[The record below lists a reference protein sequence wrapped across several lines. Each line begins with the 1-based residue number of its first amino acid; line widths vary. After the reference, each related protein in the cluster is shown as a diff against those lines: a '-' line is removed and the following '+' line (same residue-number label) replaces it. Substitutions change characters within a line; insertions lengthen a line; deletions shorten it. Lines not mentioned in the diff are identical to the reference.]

1 MIYIN
6 SAIQKIRELDNQGS
20 NTSNFILFI
29 LGGDESNVFFF
40 LFSISLLLQCSSYIT
55 LLAVNV
61 AFT

>member
-55 LLAVNV
+55 LLAANV